1 MYPLRVEYDE
11 TNDIVQIGGHRF
23 SGDYFR
29 YFTPQ
34 NVEKHGRLFEIVKMD
49 TQNEIIVVRNFY
61 LDGLL
66 RFIVN
71 HWPRKYYPPL

>member
-11 TNDIVQIGGHRF
+11 KDDTVQIAGHKF

-34 NVEKHGRLFEIVKMD
+34 GVKSHGRLFEVMKIADDGV
-49 TQNEIIVVRNFY
+49 IICRNFY
-61 LDGLL
+61 LDGFLL
-66 RFIVN
+66 WIVR
-71 HWPRKYYPPL
+71 HWPRRA